1 MKSLSINS
9 TTTLGDGRY
18 HRRIHVDEQSFFS
31 SLWHTQTLWA
41 LNFPATRRTKRTIL
55 DGIQNTTNELRF
67 PSTMVEEPLLGN
79 SFSRSLSDSFSQRKS
94 YMWSVGKRERATAT
108 GDDIPR
114 LEIYKAGHVNEN
126 SPFQTFALP
135 YDSLP
140 QSKGHPISKIGE
152 EKGGIYSASFY
163 TVTCPHPVAEL
174 KADHPLPRRRTRC
187 SLWAACLPGRKLK
200 PKG

>member
-1 MKSLSINS
+1 M
-9 TTTLGDGRY
+9 T
-18 HRRIHVDEQSFFS
+18 
-31 SLWHTQTLWA
+31 
-41 LNFPATRRTKRTIL
+41 
-55 DGIQNTTNELRF
+55 RF
-67 PSTMVEEPLLGN
+67 PSERATCGAWE
-79 SFSRSLSDSFSQRKS
+79 
-94 YMWSVGKRERATAT
+94 RERATAT

-200 PKG
+200 PKGLQACNLNSPNITVYIVWAAEEDRSQ